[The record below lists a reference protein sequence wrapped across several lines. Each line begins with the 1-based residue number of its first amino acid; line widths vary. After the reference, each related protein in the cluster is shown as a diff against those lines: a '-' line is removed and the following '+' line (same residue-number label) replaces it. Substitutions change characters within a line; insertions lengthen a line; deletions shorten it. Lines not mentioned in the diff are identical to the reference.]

1 MSISE
6 KEIKEYEEKY
16 RKTLYEKFNIVISA
30 QAENVPRI
38 KSICKSLNI
47 DINDLPN
54 IGITI
59 NNKVTE
65 MNNIFKQSGVSLFA
79 NYNEKYDF
87 VSTNFVGDAILSDL
101 LSNVVKSVGVLES
114 FTSTIEEI
122 DRKRTEQVKAL
133 TELGP
138 IKKFFLRI
146 RSLFVPN
153 TVTELTSPPQ
163 EDIEK
168 AKSYL
173 SEYMGIDEKIWDYN
187 LKDNLVQS
195 IVTSIRDQHLSLN
208 IPELLNE
215 YIEPTLKKLGLEELI
230 PQLQEELSKSQDA
243 KVTETMKQS
252 EIETKT
258 SIKQNAEGKN
268 AIQSQNLGNTDID
281 EDR

>member
-1 MSISE
+1 M
-6 KEIKEYEEKY
+6 
-16 RKTLYEKFNIVISA
+16 
-30 QAENVPRI
+30 
-38 KSICKSLNI
+38 
-47 DINDLPN
+47 
-54 IGITI
+54 
-59 NNKVTE
+59 
-65 MNNIFKQSGVSLFA
+65 
-79 NYNEKYDF
+79 
-87 VSTNFVGDAILSDL
+87 
-101 LSNVVKSVGVLES
+101 
-114 FTSTIEEI
+114 
-122 DRKRTEQVKAL
+122 
-133 TELGP
+133 
-138 IKKFFLRI
+138 
-146 RSLFVPN
+146 FVPN
-153 TVTELTSPPQ
+153 TVTELISPPQ

-252 EIETKT
+252 EIEAKT

-268 AIQSQNLGNTDID
+268 ATQSQNLGDTDID

>member
-1 MSISE
+1 
-6 KEIKEYEEKY
+6 
-16 RKTLYEKFNIVISA
+16 
-30 QAENVPRI
+30 
-38 KSICKSLNI
+38 
-47 DINDLPN
+47 
-54 IGITI
+54 
-59 NNKVTE
+59 

-258 SIKQNAEGKN
+258 SIKQNAEGNN